1 MTIAGIKG
9 TEKVLYQLGEVSL
22 TEVETMTVE
31 TGEKSKCWREV
42 DASGKTILYF
52 TKPEWLNTKD

>member
-22 TEVETMTVE
+22 TEVETMTIE
-31 TGEKSKCWREV
+31 TGERSKCWREV
-42 DASGKTILYF
+42 DVDGKTILHF
-52 TKPEWLNTKD
+52 TKPEWLKKEN